1 MIIFLLFICFWI
13 GLSFRYQIIIFA
25 IAISSIIFIIFYKY
39 KKKIGLIAIGLA
51 LLGVGISYIKFDFK
65 KEIYSGIV
73 IDSHPNYFI
82 MLSGT
87 ERLYT
92 YNKENQ
98 YEIGDYL
105 SITGEKEEL
114 SFVTLESQFDFK
126 DYLNKKGVY
135 YSLKSSKIEVK
146 FSNPIRIRQRREKFL
161 NHFSKNQKSL
171 INALLFSINDHD
183 GVLEDMDSLHLA
195 RLASATG
202 IYIYAY
208 LHLFSFILSYFIKD
222 KRLKIISV
230 VTLLPYAIFTFP
242 RFTVMRIILVEI
254 LSYINEAFLDKKF
267 KHLEIVAVS
276 GFFFLII
283 NYHLAY
289 QTSFIIGY
297 SMPFMIFAI
306 RDAGRQYKRWRGKIF
321 QMIMVYLLFI
331 PFELKFYNGINPLS
345 LVIQFMFTPL
355 FIFLAVLS
363 LLCFYGVPLYAVADL
378 SGKGVSN
385 LLGWL
390 GKLAFQ
396 INGPPLNGWMILLFV
411 VIFLLY
417 CYYKGVG
424 FIPIHRWIVGI
435 FVCGLILYC
444 LPIHNFVT
452 AEVSFINV
460 GQGDSC
466 LVRKSTTT
474 VLIDTGGLT
483 YTDLAT
489 ETLIPYLQKKRIY
502 NIDMVITTHNDFD
515 HVGALDS
522 LKENYHV
529 KRVVQD
535 ATSFPINIGGITFN
549 NYNNHTTTYSEDNNK
564 SLVVGFTLINKTF
577 LIMGDAPK
585 EVEKNIIREYPNLDC
600 DILKVGHHGS
610 KTSTSEEFV
619 KFVTPDE
626 AIISCG
632 INNKYG
638 HPHKEVVD
646 ILKRNHVT
654 IRRTDIDGTITY
666 SNYIWM

>member
-39 KKKIGLIAIGLA
+39 KKKIGLIAIGLT

-82 MLSGT
+82 MLSGM

-114 SFVTLESQFDFK
+114 SFITLESQFDFK

-242 RFTVMRIILVEI
+242 RFIVMKIILVEI

-267 KHLEIVAVS
+267 KHLEIVAAS

-321 QMIMVYLLFI
+321 QMVMVYLLFI

-363 LLCFYGVPLYAVADL
+363 LLCFYGVPLYVVADL
-378 SGKGVSN
+378 FGKGVSN

-390 GKLAFQ
+390 GKLSFQ

-417 CYYKGVG
+417 CYYK
-424 FIPIHRWIVGI
+424 
-435 FVCGLILYC
+435 
-444 LPIHNFVT
+444 
-452 AEVSFINV
+452 
-460 GQGDSC
+460 
-466 LVRKSTTT
+466 
-474 VLIDTGGLT
+474 
-483 YTDLAT
+483 
-489 ETLIPYLQKKRIY
+489 RICPLS
-502 NIDMVITTHNDFD
+502 ND
-515 HVGALDS
+515 
-522 LKENYHV
+522 E
-529 KRVVQD
+529 
-535 ATSFPINIGGITFN
+535 
-549 NYNNHTTTYSEDNNK
+549 
-564 SLVVGFTLINKTF
+564 
-577 LIMGDAPK
+577 
-585 EVEKNIIREYPNLDC
+585 
-600 DILKVGHHGS
+600 
-610 KTSTSEEFV
+610 
-619 KFVTPDE
+619 
-626 AIISCG
+626 
-632 INNKYG
+632 
-638 HPHKEVVD
+638 
-646 ILKRNHVT
+646 
-654 IRRTDIDGTITY
+654 
-666 SNYIWM
+666 